1 MIQLSRVAFFNDYAP
16 HIADFVDLQ
25 SKWKQ
30 LELWSEKRAQA
41 ALMSKYEAMSIE
53 DRVKFKEE
61 NPALAQIIDEKRK
74 AI

>member
-30 LELWSEKRAQA
+30 LELWLKSANQ
-41 ALMSKYEAMSIE
+41 SGP
-53 DRVKFKEE
+53 
-61 NPALAQIIDEKRK
+61 NPPR
-74 AI
+74 